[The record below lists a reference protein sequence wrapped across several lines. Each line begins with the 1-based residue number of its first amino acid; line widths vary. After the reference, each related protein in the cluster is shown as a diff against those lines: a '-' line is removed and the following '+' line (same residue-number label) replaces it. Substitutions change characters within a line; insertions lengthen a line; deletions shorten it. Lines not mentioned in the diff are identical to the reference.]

1 MHRFSLDQL
10 STLLALVSAGS
21 FEAAA
26 AQLHVTSS
34 AVSQRVKTM
43 EITAGRVLVQRTTPV
58 RLTSAGD
65 VLLRF
70 ARQIELLEADALRA
84 LDVDDTSAAPVT
96 VSLAVNA
103 DSLATWF
110 LDALAGLGS
119 HSGRADGSGIDA
131 RVNRVTG
138 PDRGAKS
145 DGDTGP
151 GRNTRPDG
159 DTGPGGDTR
168 PGFGTHSDRGKFV
181 ALGARADHHHDADI
195 AFDLHRED
203 QENTTTLLRAGTVM
217 AAVTSTREAVQGCTV
232 EALGVMRDRAVATP
246 GLAAHWLGAPADL
259 SRLASAPVVIFDCD
273 DDLQQRF
280 LIRHAGTGPSGAVH
294 LIPTSND
301 FARAVIRG
309 FGWGLLPEQQCLA
322 ELGAGTLIEL
332 APEHPLDVPLYWQRW
347 NIASPLLDA
356 VSTAVRDG
364 ARTALLPL

>member
-1 MHRFSLDQL
+1 MHRFSFDQL
-10 STLLALVSAGS
+10 STLLALVRAGS

-26 AQLHVTSS
+26 AQLHITSS

-70 ARQIELLEADALRA
+70 ARQIDLLEADALHA

-110 LDALAGLGS
+110 LDALVGLGR
-119 HSGRADGSGIDA
+119 HADRAEESGIDA
-131 RVNRVTG
+131 CVNRDTG

-145 DGDTGP
+145 DGDTRP
-151 GRNTRPDG
+151 DRTTRPAL
-159 DTGPGGDTR
+159 
-168 PGFGTHSDRGKFV
+168 GTHSGRGKLV
-181 ALGARADHHHDADI
+181 ALGARADHRYGADI

-232 EALGVMRDRAVATP
+232 EALGVMRYRAVATP
-246 GLAAHWLGAPADL
+246 GLAACWLGAPADL
-259 SRLASAPVVIFDCD
+259 RRLASAPVVTFDGD

>member
-1 MHRFSLDQL
+1 MSQFSLDQL
-10 STLLALVSAGS
+10 STLRALVSAGS

-26 AQLHVTSS
+26 TQLRITSS
-34 AVSQRVKTM
+34 AVSQRVKAM

-70 ARQIELLEADALRA
+70 ARQIDLLEADALRA
-84 LDVDDTSAAPVT
+84 LDVADTAATPVT

-110 LDALAGLGS
+110 LDALTGLGARAE
-119 HSGRADGSGIDA
+119 RADGSGDGTRA
-131 RVNRVTG
+131 KQEDPAG
-138 PDRGAKS
+138 DHPGA
-145 DGDTGP
+145 
-151 GRNTRPDG
+151 
-159 DTGPGGDTR
+159 
-168 PGFGTHSDRGKFV
+168 H
-181 ALGARADHHHDADI
+181 I

-232 EALGVMRDRAVATP
+232 EALGVMRYRAVATP
-246 GLAAHWLGAPADL
+246 AFAARWLGAPADL
-259 SRLASAPVVIFDCD
+259 RHLGAAPVVTFDRD
-273 DDLQQRF
+273 DDLQRRF
-280 LIRHAGTGPSGAVH
+280 VVRHAGAGHSGAVH
-294 LIPTSND
+294 LIPTSDD

-322 ELGAGTLIEL
+322 ELGAGTLMEL
-332 APEHPLDVPLYWQRW
+332 APEHPLDLPLYWQRW

-364 ARTALLPL
+364 ARSALRPL